1 MFFYVLNVLCY
12 ILHIKT
18 EKKLTSVFIIF
29 FTSTECPELNKP
41 RNGDISCRK
50 VSGKLLCTLSCDEG
64 YSFNAEAVT
73 VYGCGPDTNWQW
85 NDMEELVLPK
95 CSSM

>member
-1 MFFYVLNVLCY
+1 MCSFMCEIPCDTYFASRR
-12 ILHIKT
+12 
-18 EKKLTSVFIIF
+18 KLMVFL
-29 FTSTECPELNKP
+29 TSTECSELNNP
-41 RNGDISCRK
+41 SNGKVSCRK
-50 VSGKLLCTLSCDEG
+50 VSGKLLCTLSCDED

-95 CSSM
+95 CSST